1 MLWKGAQRDLSKCS
15 QNDYFQ
21 EIPKRYVW
29 EHFENQNM
37 RTHASLKKIPFE
49 IWMRKCSVWDLR
61 VTWLYLRV
69 TWLWLTVLVQ
79 IQFSPLVGYVNYHLK
94 KIMLLTNPLG
104 PFRVDSNSSNNF
116 VLSLSYFFELIV
128 YLVNFEGLL
137 YKCKNFD
144 LAWGET

>member
-1 MLWKGAQRDLSKCS
+1 MVFCWGTGSDTILSLSWLC
-15 QNDYFQ
+15 Q
-21 EIPKRYVW
+21 
-29 EHFENQNM
+29 
-37 RTHASLKKIPFE
+37 LPF
-49 IWMRKCSVWDLR
+49 K
-61 VTWLYLRV
+61 
-69 TWLWLTVLVQ
+69 
-79 IQFSPLVGYVNYHLK
+79 K

-144 LAWGET
+144 LA

>member
-1 MLWKGAQRDLSKCS
+1 MKRCSK
-15 QNDYFQ
+15 
-21 EIPKRYVW
+21 R
-29 EHFENQNM
+29 
-37 RTHASLKKIPFE
+37 SLKMFSKWLLPRDTKKICLRTFWEPKYENSCLSEKIPFE